1 MLIKANNPTL
11 HLELHDNNDNVRLRL
26 VDTED
31 SNEAEQPYA
40 EKGEKE
46 KYVIERGPMK

>member
-1 MLIKANNPTL
+1 MLIKANNPPL
-11 HLELHDNNDNVRLRL
+11 HLDNNDNVRLRL